1 MWCVP
6 TVLLW
11 PAIPPGVRNC
21 DRINRCFDILDSCMS
36 VATGACAARVAQL
49 CLPGY
54 QERLAEPDGLGISIP
69 GCLDE
74 VLFLDEDAQVTHTAS
89 TRKLASSSCK
99 RQLDQAFS
107 HAKLQATSDSSP
119 KFEPDGCCG
128 AGSLCIKQSP
138 EWHASPF
145 GAGSCLRHDEAS
157 ALESLGRAPA
167 AAAFLIKDADPLP
180 FGEGPTSTSG
190 CQSRRTGTRILASAG
205 PKASAHGHE

>member
-1 MWCVP
+1 M
-6 TVLLW
+6 
-11 PAIPPGVRNC
+11 
-21 DRINRCFDILDSCMS
+21 
-36 VATGACAARVAQL
+36 AQL

-54 QERLAEPDGLGISIP
+54 QKWLAEADGLGISIP
-69 GCLDE
+69 RCLDE

-145 GAGSCLRHDEAS
+145 GVFILGGSCLRHDEAS
-157 ALESLGRAPA
+157 A
-167 AAAFLIKDADPLP
+167 
-180 FGEGPTSTSG
+180 
-190 CQSRRTGTRILASAG
+190 
-205 PKASAHGHE
+205 